1 MIKVFKLK
9 KIKVESGDVLK
20 ILDKKSLGF
29 TKFGEAYFSL
39 IDFKK
44 IKGWKKHTKMKMN
57 LIVPIGNVE
66 FVFFDQKKNFFKKYK
81 IGEDNYKRIMVEP
94 GIWFAFRGLS
104 KKTNLVL
111 NISNII
117 HDPKESKNIDLTS
130 IKYSW

>member
-1 MIKVFKLK
+1 MIKIFKLK

-20 ILDKKSLGF
+20 ILDKRSIGF

-39 IDFKK
+39 VDFKK

-57 LIVPIGNVE
+57 LVVPIGNVE
-66 FVFFDQKKNFFKKYK
+66 FVFFDQKKNFLKKYE
-81 IGEDNYKRIMVEP
+81 IGEDNYKRISVEP

-111 NISNII
+111 NVSNII
-117 HDPKESKNIDLTS
+117 HDPKESKNIDLSS